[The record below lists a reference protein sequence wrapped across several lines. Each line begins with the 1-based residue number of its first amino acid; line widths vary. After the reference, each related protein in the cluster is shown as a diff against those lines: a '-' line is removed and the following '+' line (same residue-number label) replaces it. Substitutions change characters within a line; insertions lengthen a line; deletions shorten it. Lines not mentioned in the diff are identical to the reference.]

1 MQFID
6 LKYPDRA
13 LAPMDC
19 GLVLGNFDG
28 VHRGHVA
35 LIEDLNRLN
44 ALRRN
49 RLPLGAF
56 CFSEHPSHYLGHPV
70 PRLCTNQEKM
80 ELFRRAGLQFVIF
93 CDFPTYKDLS
103 PERFV
108 IETLIRDC
116 RCQMAVCG
124 YNYTF
129 GAKGSGTAED
139 LARWFGSQ
147 PGREVSIVP
156 PVTDGR
162 FTISSSVIRDMLTRG
177 HPEDAK
183 RLLGHPFTLTGT
195 VQDGRRIGRAM
206 GFPTANL
213 VFPKNGIVPAH
224 GVYAVTVKIGRRLFF
239 GISNVG
245 TRPTFDDDD
254 SVTCET
260 FLFDFK
266 GDLYGK
272 TLCISFLHF
281 LRAERAF
288 PSSEALQAQIDRD
301 VARAKE
307 YLLPQGS

>member
-6 LKYPDRA
+6 LKYPDRP

-28 VHRGHVA
+28 VHRGHKA
-35 LIEDLNRLN
+35 LIEELKRLN
-44 ALRRN
+44 ASRRP

-56 CFSEHPSHYLGHPV
+56 CFTEHPSHHFGHPV
-70 PRLCTNQEKM
+70 PRLCSNKEKM

-93 CDFPTYKDLS
+93 CDFPSYKDVS
-103 PERFV
+103 PEDFV
-108 IETLIRDC
+108 IRTLIRDC
-116 RCQMAVCG
+116 HCQMAVCG

-129 GAKGSGTAED
+129 GAKGAGKAED
-139 LARWFGSQ
+139 LAHWLGEHA
-147 PGREVSIVP
+147 GRTVSIVP

-162 FTISSSVIRDMLTRG
+162 ITVSSSAIRDMLERG
-177 HPEDAK
+177 HPEDAT

-195 VQDGRRIGRAM
+195 VDDGKHVGRAM

-213 VFPKNGIVPAH
+213 AFPDGGLIPAH
-224 GVYAVTVKIGRRLFF
+224 GVYAVTVKIGRRSFF

-245 TRPTFDDDD
+245 TRPTFEDGEH
-254 SVTCET
+254 VTCET
-260 FLFDFK
+260 FLFDFN

-272 TLCISFLHF
+272 TLEISFLRF

-288 PSSEALQAQIDRD
+288 PTVEALQEQIQKDILL
-301 VARAKE
+301 AKE
-307 YLLPQGS
+307 YLMP